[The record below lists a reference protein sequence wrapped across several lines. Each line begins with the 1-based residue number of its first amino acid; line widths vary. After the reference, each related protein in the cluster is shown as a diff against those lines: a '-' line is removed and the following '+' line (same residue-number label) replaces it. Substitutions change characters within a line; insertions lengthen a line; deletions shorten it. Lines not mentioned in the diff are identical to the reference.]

1 MMNLPCYPFGSA
13 AEANAPAIVTH
24 SRKAV
29 CEPPTAAPLSA
40 GAGVGCISTYRVDSK
55 QLSNLFEKNY
65 IQKSD
70 KPFPAENPVYE
81 QPE

>member
-1 MMNLPCYPFGSA
+1 MMNLSCYPFGSA
-13 AEANAPAIVTH
+13 AAANAPAIVTH
-24 SRKAV
+24 SQKTM
-29 CEPPTAAPLSA
+29 CEPPTAASLSA
-40 GAGVGCISTYRVDSK
+40 GAGVGCISTYRVDRK

-70 KPFPAENPVYE
+70 KPFPAENLIYE